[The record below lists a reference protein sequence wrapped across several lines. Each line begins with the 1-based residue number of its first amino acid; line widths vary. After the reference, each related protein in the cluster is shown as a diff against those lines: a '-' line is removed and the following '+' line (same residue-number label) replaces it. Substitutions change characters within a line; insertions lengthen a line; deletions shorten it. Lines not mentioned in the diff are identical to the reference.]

1 MLRRGCVLI
10 IILKNV
16 KLVKEDNTII
26 SADIVA
32 ENGIIAE
39 ICEAADYTPGK
50 SPAAG
55 DEDTTVSAGSVNEN
69 SRAGNCEVIDC
80 GGRLLMPGFIDAHVH
95 LREPGFEQK
104 ETVRTG
110 TMAAAAGGFTTVFP
124 MPNLKPV
131 PDNPD
136 IMKEYIEKI
145 NREKVVNVL
154 PYASITMGEK
164 GQQVVDMKSLLSAG
178 AIAFSDDGVGVQS
191 DEVMLKAMKAAASQ
205 DTIIVAHTEDNSL
218 KNAGCVHQGEYAE
231 KMGWRGIPSACEYAQ
246 AERDI
251 KLAEE
256 TGCRYHICH
265 VSAKET
271 IELVRKAKKE
281 GLKVTCEIT
290 PHHLT
295 LIDEDV
301 KDANGKMN
309 PPLRSRADRDALVEA
324 IKDGTAD
331 IVATDHAPHTKEE
344 KSRAIETAP
353 FGIVGLETA
362 FPVLYTKLVRTGMIT
377 LKRLQE
383 VMSEVPA
390 EIFGLKNTGRIKE
403 GMNADLVLIDTDT
416 EYSINPEEFKSMGK
430 NTPYGGEKV
439 FGKILLTMV
448 GGNIVYDVR

>member
-1 MLRRGCVLI
+1 MI
-10 IILKNV
+10 IILKNASMI
-16 KLVKEDNTII
+16 KEDNTCI
-26 SADIVA
+26 SADIAV
-32 ENGIIAE
+32 ENGKIIS
-39 ICEAADYTPGK
+39 I
-50 SPAAG
+50 
-55 DEDTTVSAGSVNEN
+55 GSDCGEK
-69 SRAGNCEVIDC
+69 RGEVIDC
-80 GGRLLMPGFIDAHVH
+80 RGMLVMPGFIDAHVH

-104 ETVRTG
+104 ETIHSG
-110 TMAAAAGGFTTVFP
+110 TMAAAAGGYTTVMA

-131 PDNPD
+131 PDSPEV
-136 IMKEYIEKI
+136 MKEYIEKI
-145 NREKVVNVL
+145 QREKVVNVL
-154 PYASITMGEK
+154 PYASITLGEK
-164 GQQVVDMKSLLSAG
+164 GRETVDMKGLLSAG

-191 DEVMLKAMKAAASQ
+191 REIMHGAMKEAASLGAL
-205 DTIIVAHTEDNSL
+205 IVAHTEDNSL

-251 KLAEE
+251 QLAAE

-309 PPLRSRADRDALVEA
+309 PPLRSREDRDALVEA
-324 IKDGTAD
+324 LRDGTAD
-331 IVATDHAPHTKEE
+331 IVATDHAPHSKEE
-344 KSRAIETAP
+344 KSRGIETAP

-362 FPVLYTKLVRTGMIT
+362 FPVLYTKLVRTGKIT

-390 EIFGLKNTGRIKE
+390 EIFGLKNAGKIRE
-403 GMNADLVLIDTDT
+403 GCDADLVLIDTET
-416 EYSINPEEFKSMGK
+416 EYSINPEEFRSMGK
-430 NTPYGGEKV
+430 NTPYGGDRV

-448 GGNIVYDVR
+448 GGNVVYDVR

>member
-1 MLRRGCVLI
+1 MI
-10 IILKNV
+10 IILKNASMI
-16 KLVKEDNTII
+16 KEDNTCI
-26 SADIVA
+26 SADIAV
-32 ENGIIAE
+32 ENGKIIS
-39 ICEAADYTPGK
+39 I
-50 SPAAG
+50 
-55 DEDTTVSAGSVNEN
+55 GSGCGEK
-69 SRAGNCEVIDC
+69 RGEVIDC
-80 GGRLLMPGFIDAHVH
+80 RGMLVMPGFIDAHVH

-104 ETVRTG
+104 ETIHSG
-110 TMAAAAGGFTTVFP
+110 TMAAAAGGYTTVMA

-131 PDNPD
+131 PDSPEV
-136 IMKEYIEKI
+136 MKEYIEKI
-145 NREKVVNVL
+145 QREKVVNVL
-154 PYASITMGEK
+154 PYASITLGEK
-164 GQQVVDMKSLLSAG
+164 GLETVDMKGLLSAG

-191 DEVMLKAMKAAASQ
+191 REIMRGAMKEAASLGAL
-205 DTIIVAHTEDNSL
+205 IVAHTEDNSL
-218 KNAGCVHQGEYAE
+218 KNAGCVHQGKYAE
-231 KMGWRGIPSACEYAQ
+231 KMGWRGIPSACEYVQ

-251 KLAEE
+251 QLAAE

-309 PPLRSRADRDALVEA
+309 PPLRSREDREALVEA
-324 IKDGTAD
+324 LRDGTAD

-344 KSRAIETAP
+344 KSRGIETAP

-362 FPVLYTKLVRTGMIT
+362 FPVLYTKLVRTGKIT

-390 EIFGLKNTGRIKE
+390 EIFGLENAGKIRE
-403 GMNADLVLIDTDT
+403 GCDADLVLIDTET
-416 EYSINPEEFKSMGK
+416 EYSINPEEFRSMGK
-430 NTPYGGEKV
+430 NTPYGGDRV

-448 GGNIVYDVR
+448 GGNVVYDVR